1 MDRAVRRKRYVITV
15 LTLSRVTQTLYPD
28 VLLIC
33 PATHRSSI
41 YHHIHSDV
49 SSSSLRIDL
58 QTCDESPESN
68 IGTCALLR
76 QFSSRISED
85 FVIVPCDFI
94 PPQSLPLTLLL
105 NKFRVDTLSE
115 GSIATTCWY
124 APHDFEKA
132 AFLEEWGPV
141 PSSNPIIWDSSTGT
155 LLHIDT
161 MDDLDRNAEGIE
173 LKMSLLSRYV
183 TLYLLMISLS
193 LFSPDIRGPSYL
205 LCFTIHMCISVAD
218 MFSTCYMKSNNLPHY
233 ERSFYH
239 GFALFS
245 TGESKKLD
253 TDKVCSLSIT
263 SPFD

>member
-1 MDRAVRRKRYVITV
+1 VRYSISYTV
-15 LTLSRVTQTLYPD
+15 SLHSSTHLD

-33 PATHRSSI
+33 PASHRSSI

-58 QTCDESPESN
+58 QTCDESPERN

-124 APHDFEKA
+124 ASHDPAKG

-141 PSSNPIIWDSSTGT
+141 PSSTPIIWDPSSGT

-161 MDDLDRNAEGIE
+161 TDNLDRNSEGIE
-173 LKMSLLSRYV
+173 LKMSLLSQYV
-183 TLYLLMISLS
+183 TLDHLMILYY
-193 LFSPDIRGPSYL
+193 DY
-205 LCFTIHMCISVAD
+205 
-218 MFSTCYMKSNNLPHY
+218 
-233 ERSFYH
+233 FY
-239 GFALFS
+239 FRQIF
-245 TGESKKLD
+245 ED
-253 TDKVCSLSIT
+253 
-263 SPFD
+263 